1 MKYFS
6 ALPKVVSTD
15 INGNNQ
21 ILTNLLVRVNVIPD
35 LLKNPLLFYSYDI
48 KDGETPEI
56 IASKYYGSVDNFW
69 VVMFSNQLVDPQWS
83 WPLSYSAFN
92 SYIID
97 KYGSIQNAQSQLSHY
112 EKKIVKT
119 DTYGN
124 LTNDTEEERLL
135 SVNDRILSLFI

>member
-48 KDGETPEI
+48 KDGETPE
-56 IASKYYGSVDNFW
+56 KLRDR
-69 VVMFSNQLVDPQWS
+69 
-83 WPLSYSAFN
+83 
-92 SYIID
+92 
-97 KYGSIQNAQSQLSHY
+97 
-112 EKKIVKT
+112 VKV
-119 DTYGN
+119 YM
-124 LTNDTEEERLL
+124 EEEMEKID
-135 SVNDRILSLFI
+135 VLFENGKIKNE